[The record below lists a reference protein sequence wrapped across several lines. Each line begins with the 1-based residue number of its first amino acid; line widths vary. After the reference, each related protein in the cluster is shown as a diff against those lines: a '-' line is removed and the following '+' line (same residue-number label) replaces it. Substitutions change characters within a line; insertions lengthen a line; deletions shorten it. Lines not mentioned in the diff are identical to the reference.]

1 MDCAIPMAC
10 SREYASRQAEL
21 WGIGTPFYGT
31 IWLLRHGCHFVS
43 LEYTYPHMELFAVSE
58 WDLIIRLTFAA
69 FLGLLVGAE
78 RSRVGKRAGM
88 RTYALVSL
96 GAALFVI
103 IAGVVSYQ
111 YAETFVFDPLR
122 VASQIVVGIGFLGA
136 GVIFVQRQV
145 LTGLT
150 TAAGLWVVA
159 AVGVAAGYGLYTIA
173 TYVTFLTLVIF
184 EILWYV
190 EERFIRTARTDLE
203 EDFIESARRPR
214 HHHEDEG

>member
-1 MDCAIPMAC
+1 
-10 SREYASRQAEL
+10 
-21 WGIGTPFYGT
+21 
-31 IWLLRHGCHFVS
+31 
-43 LEYTYPHMELFAVSE
+43 MELFAVFQWE
-58 WDLIIRLTFAA
+58 LMLRLSFAV

-96 GAALFVI
+96 GAAFFII
-103 IAGVVSYQ
+103 IAGSVSFKYS
-111 YAETFVFDPLR
+111 ETFVFDPLR

-159 AVGVAAGYGLYTIA
+159 GIGVAYGYGLYAIA
-173 TYVTFLTLVIF
+173 SFVTFIVLFIF
-184 EILWYV
+184 EVL
-190 EERFIRTARTDLE
+190 
-203 EDFIESARRPR
+203 
-214 HHHEDEG
+214 

>member
-1 MDCAIPMAC
+1 MP
-10 SREYASRQAEL
+10 L
-21 WGIGTPFYGT
+21 G
-31 IWLLRHGCHFVS
+31 
-43 LEYTYPHMELFAVSE
+43 YTYPHMELFAVSE